1 MSTESNIVTIELL
14 KQLVPLAALAAEQLE
29 YLVTQAAIEKLAPG
43 EHLFREGEADRKSIY
58 LLSGDILLTSKTTR
72 DQIAISSKTSGDADG
87 MYYALTKA
95 QPHRY
100 TASAT
105 TDLEV
110 IRLDSDLIETMLAW
124 SQFSSR
130 EPEII
135 MSAEGVFSVDKSRW
149 LQKMY
154 RSPTFRSLPPANI
167 EQLLDRL
174 EPFKMSTGDIVI
186 RQGDVGDYF
195 YMIDEGAALVTRIV
209 EDDYESIEIAQLSE
223 GSSFGEAALISNKP
237 RNATVS
243 MLTDGVLLRLSKADF
258 LKLLKEPVLQWVTF
272 EEGQERAKAGARW
285 LDVRL
290 PSEFGH
296 AHLAEAT
303 NIPVQELH
311 RRIKELDREQSYI
324 CCCESGQRSSAAAF
338 ILGQY
343 GLQASVLKGG
353 LDNVSEENFQ
363 ANGSEIVS
371 NPNVS

>member
-14 KQLVPLAALAAEQLE
+14 KQLVPLAALATEQLE
-29 YLVTQAAIEKLAPG
+29 YLVTQTAIEKLAPG
-43 EHLFREGEADRKSIY
+43 VCLFCEGEADRKIIY
-58 LLSGDILLTSKTTR
+58 LLSGDILLTSESAR
-72 DQIAISSKTSGDADG
+72 DQIAISSKTSGG
-87 MYYALTKA
+87 VGGLYYALTKV

-110 IRLDSDLIETMLAW
+110 ICLDSDLIETMLAW
-124 SQFSSR
+124 SQFASR

-174 EPFKMSTGDIVI
+174 EPFKVSAGDVVI
-186 RQGDVGDYF
+186 RQGDAGDYF
-195 YMIDEGAALVTRIV
+195 YMIDEGAALVTRLV
-209 EDDYESIEIAQLSE
+209 EDEYEYESIEIAQLSE

-243 MLTDGVLLRLSKADF
+243 MLTDGVLLRLSKTDF

-272 EEGQERAKAGARW
+272 EEGQEKAKAGARW

-296 AHLAEAT
+296 RRLAEAI

-311 RRIKELDREQSYI
+311 RRIKELGREQHYI

-353 LDNVSEENFQ
+353 LDNVPEENQ
-363 ANGSEIVS
+363 QS
-371 NPNVS
+371 

>member
-1 MSTESNIVTIELL
+1 MSTEPNAVTIDLL

-29 YLVTQAAIEKLAPG
+29 YLVTQAVIEKLAPDAC
-43 EHLFREGEADRKSIY
+43 LFREGEADRKIIY
-58 LLSGDILLTSKTTR
+58 LLSGDILLTSESAR
-72 DQIAISSKTSGDADG
+72 DQITISSKTSGGVGG
-87 MYYALTKA
+87 MYYALTKV

-100 TASAT
+100 TATAAA
-105 TDLEV
+105 DLEV

-124 SQFSSR
+124 SQFASR

-154 RSPTFRSLPPANI
+154 RSPTFRGLPPANI

-174 EPFKMSTGDIVI
+174 EPFKVSAGDVVI
-186 RQGDVGDYF
+186 RQGDAGDYF
-195 YMIDEGAALVTRIV
+195 YMIDEGTALVTRIV
-209 EDDYESIEIAQLSE
+209 EDEYESIEIAQLSE

-243 MLTDGVLLRLSKADF
+243 MMTDGVLLRLSKADF

-272 EEGQERAKAGARW
+272 EEGQERAKAGALW

-296 AHLAEAT
+296 THLPEAI

-311 RRIKELDREQSYI
+311 RRIKELDRARSYI

-353 LDNVSEENFQ
+353 LDNVPEESF
-363 ANGSEIVS
+363 
-371 NPNVS
+371 